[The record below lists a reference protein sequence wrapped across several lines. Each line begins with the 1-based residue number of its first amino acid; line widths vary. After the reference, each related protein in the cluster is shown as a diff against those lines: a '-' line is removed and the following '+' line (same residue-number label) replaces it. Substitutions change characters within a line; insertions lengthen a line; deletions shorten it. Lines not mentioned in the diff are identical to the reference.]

1 MKESKYKEIIKQS
14 SLSYAEVARNLDIKV
29 TSLQNIL
36 SGKTKMTKEIEEK
49 LDTIFQEVTSFTAEE
64 SVIEVTTDLTIKN
77 IQFFG
82 MENKSVNSRLV
93 PKHTYIITL
102 NEHYDRVNDRV
113 RINEDLIEN
122 SMMTIKAYYT
132 VGKELKIAVEVGAIT
147 EIKQN
152 QAIAY
157 NY

>member
-64 SVIEVTTDLTIKN
+64 SVTEVTTDLTIKN

-82 MENKSVNSRLV
+82 MENKSVNGRLV
-93 PKHTYIITL
+93 PKHAYIITL
-102 NEHYDRVNDRV
+102 NEHYDRVNDRI